1 MHDQPISILFGTR
14 TCSRGARTHTPR
26 ALGALALA
34 APRVVTIVDGAPIR
48 IRQHYFD
55 SPVAQPQ
62 RAQRVADLTG
72 LRIWP
77 CALPLLAH
85 LRADVLPAIR
95 ARVGARPVRI
105 LELGAG
111 TGALGIALAAC
122 EHHRVV
128 LTDPDLPMHY
138 ADDVAGS
145 SLDLL
150 RDNVA
155 LNSAAVGARACARRL
170 VWGAEA
176 DRDALRGEFEPFDLV
191 VGSDLL
197 YDPDGYASLLATLL
211 AFARADGHGAV
222 LGYKPRHDGEQR
234 FYEMAA
240 PHYAAAVR
248 ELDGETR
255 VRVARLSSKLRPGDP
270 GGGAQ

>member
-1 MHDQPISILFGTR
+1 
-14 TCSRGARTHTPR
+14 
-26 ALGALALA
+26 
-34 APRVVTIVDGAPIR
+34 VTIVGGQPIR
-48 IRQHYFD
+48 IRQHFFE
-55 SPVAQPQ
+55 SPVAQPR
-62 RAQRVADLTG
+62 RAQRTADLTG

-85 LRADVLPAIR
+85 LQADILPAIR
-95 ARVGARPVRI
+95 ERVGARPVRI

-111 TGALGIALAAC
+111 TGMLGIALAAC

-128 LTDPDLPMHY
+128 LTDPDLPMNY
-138 ADDVAGS
+138 ADEVAGS

-176 DRDALRGEFEPFDLV
+176 DRDMLRSEFEPFDLV

-197 YDPDGYASLLATLL
+197 YDPDSYECLLSTLL
-211 AFARADGHGAV
+211 AFAHPDGQGAV
-222 LGYKPRHDGEQR
+222 LGYKPRHDGEKR
-234 FYEMAA
+234 FYHMAA
-240 PHYAAAVR
+240 AHFAAAIR
-248 ELDGETR
+248 ELEGETQ
-255 VRVARLSSKLRPGDP
+255 VRVARLQSKCSSDIGDS
-270 GGGAQ
+270 QRNM